1 MDWDLQSH
9 FEHVPDHQLQGP
21 DYLTHIFGILDVLAG
36 EKESTEMRRSVRAAL
51 YEGTRRSD
59 ESLAQYSLR
68 REAQFSTASRYLSI
82 PDELKGFMLEEQ
94 SGLSRQGLQ
103 SLRVLTGGD
112 SSYDMVR
119 KALKIMDI
127 DEEAICKGKPHS
139 YFQEF
144 VERDLPDDR
153 YVLEGDEVLDDEDI
167 LNAEEV
173 SDVFFA
179 IQQMDLDEDRA
190 MTFLGDW
197 QKRKRSWSEN
207 KQLKNAM
214 KKDRRHFDDPSSR
227 PARTADGLGRRKR
240 NIAELKKITRCAN
253 CGERGHWKA
262 ECTQPYKPKVE
273 RPLNAFTYLGPTSG
287 EPRQHFL
294 ANYGNSLDSYL
305 TVPPGF
311 AIIDPGAAQDL
322 IGEKAFRALQER
334 LAAAGLR
341 AIVLRKAP
349 PPASGIGGDAK
360 PLFTALAPVF
370 LGGKPGI
377 IKLTVLAEDVPHLL
391 SIGLLEHTKAVIDT
405 DSNEI
410 AFKGLSSK
418 SQMTRLESGHRVV
431 DVVQQARSFCP
442 PPEVLH
448 KYGLSEDAFNL
459 PASADLAACLCDEGI
474 DSPAILLEPTI
485 KCIVWEGSQ
494 SPPPQIQECS
504 GPWGLFF
511 QCRQK
516 EIMSIGSSMSHVI
529 NETRDAKFSESLLV
543 YVNSDVHV
551 SPEKFTSS
559 CMSVFHDQL
568 KQGIG
573 EGSHISDKEFKA
585 AHRFEGCK
593 HEKCK
598 RRERV
603 ARFVRSF
610 PMLRGLITCITL
622 LSSTHGAIATKE
634 RDSLHGWTH
643 DQKRGP
649 SRSTTS
655 SLVPIGGQAAEDAP
669 GHLLHQP
676 QYPSLGPLGMST
688 SGRSAYEGGKPA
700 WEVGEM
706 PAMRESIELRPLR
719 AGQPQTKF
727 EKESPA
733 ASHMTTAATQ
743 QIRDRAQ
750 TARSTAG
757 SSADTPMSRM
767 ELEQALSQHTQD
779 LTSSLAQHLGP
790 LIQSQLRLQ
799 EQLGMAMSY
808 QPQPHQMPMAPGLG
822 EMEDEAMENPN
833 ASWEHVSQ
841 WQQE

>member
-1 MDWDLQSH
+1 M
-9 FEHVPDHQLQGP
+9 
-21 DYLTHIFGILDVLAG
+21 
-36 EKESTEMRRSVRAAL
+36 
-51 YEGTRRSD
+51 
-59 ESLAQYSLR
+59 
-68 REAQFSTASRYLSI
+68 
-82 PDELKGFMLEEQ
+82 
-94 SGLSRQGLQ
+94 
-103 SLRVLTGGD
+103 
-112 SSYDMVR
+112 
-119 KALKIMDI
+119 
-127 DEEAICKGKPHS
+127 
-139 YFQEF
+139 
-144 VERDLPDDR
+144 
-153 YVLEGDEVLDDEDI
+153 
-167 LNAEEV
+167 
-173 SDVFFA
+173 
-179 IQQMDLDEDRA
+179 
-190 MTFLGDW
+190 
-197 QKRKRSWSEN
+197 
-207 KQLKNAM
+207 
-214 KKDRRHFDDPSSR
+214 
-227 PARTADGLGRRKR
+227 
-240 NIAELKKITRCAN
+240 
-253 CGERGHWKA
+253 
-262 ECTQPYKPKVE
+262 
-273 RPLNAFTYLGPTSG
+273 
-287 EPRQHFL
+287 

-634 RDSLHGWTH
+634 RESLHGWTH

-790 LIQSQLRLQ
+790 LIQGQLRLQ